1 MCARFS
7 ASEIIERRCVCRL
20 WFDLMPGGVVE
31 VDFQAEAAA
40 AVDHEAGGDFDQ
52 EGPLV
57 AEVVVTIAGLPGA
70 LEDFLKEVVG
80 YVVAAGRAE
89 QVSAHGQ
96 GMIAHPV
103 GEAVVRSDCRIVR
116 GHVYL

>member
-1 MCARFS
+1 
-7 ASEIIERRCVCRL
+7 
-20 WFDLMPGGVVE
+20 MPSGVVE
-31 VDFQAEAAA
+31 VDFEPEATA
-40 AVDHEAGGDFDQ
+40 AVDHEAVGDLQQ

-57 AEVVVTIAGLPGA
+57 AEVVVMAHGLPGA

-80 YVVAAGRAE
+80 YVVASGRAE